1 MSYLDIITLIIN
13 TVTLHD
19 NIVDTELTFTQ
30 GAEYVAPQYDQVDG
44 NINKIYFYICIS
56 PVDLS
61 DTEKK
66 NNLHTRSRSK
76 QKLIGAYTCYV
87 STYKLFF
94 VLLYCQHIRYCN
106 LLFMQKN

>member
-44 NINKIYFYICIS
+44 SINKIYFYICIS

-66 NNLHTRSRSK
+66 IICTQGVEVNRSLSGPTLVMF
-76 QKLIGAYTCYV
+76 QLINCP
-87 STYKLFF
+87 SF
-94 VLLYCQHIRYCN
+94 YCIVN
-106 LLFMQKN
+106 I